1 MCLYV
6 FVYIVYVCAHMY
18 NYTCV
23 CVCMCVC
30 ARACVRLYVLL
41 VACSQH
47 HFVCS
52 TFKDEFSIIIT
63 CGIVTRLSSKK
74 IWRKKIW
81 RNSPAGQ
88 IISSKIILELLWAYQ
103 AKMCRWHIFSFVLF
117 YTGMK
122 KASFV
127 LTIIKRTKE
136 SRRRLSTTL
145 QIIGLK
151 MIEFISVA
159 SKEYDF
165 CTSSF
170 T

>member
-1 MCLYV
+1 MFTLYT
-6 FVYIVYVCAHMY
+6 YVHICM
-18 NYTCV
+18 TILV
-23 CVCMCVC
+23 CVCLCVC

-41 VACSQH
+41 VACAQH

-88 IISSKIILELLWAYQ
+88 IISSKIILELLWAYMYQ
-103 AKMCRWHIFSFVLF
+103 AKMCHWHIFSLVLL

-145 QIIGLK
+145 KIMSLK
-151 MIEFISVA
+151 RIEFTPVA